1 MERIDRHRNGQREQ
15 IGRGNEENRQA
26 GRVKERENIY
36 AEKRVDRK
44 VQQRNRKYRQTRE
57 GNEDKHKKTESFVV
71 KNNLRRK
78 EKDGRRKT

>member
-57 GNEDKHKKTESFVV
+57 GKEDKHKKTESFVV